1 MHLVVM
7 KLGVIMVVGMIFIN
21 LCTCM
26 ARDVPKHDHGPTL
39 LKKEVRNLMSGTD
52 GRNGPPSN
60 DHQCPLGTYPNCQR
74 MSQNT
79 QELALDVGG
88 N

>member
-1 MHLVVM
+1 M
-7 KLGVIMVVGMIFIN
+7 KLGMIMVAGLIFIN

-26 ARDVPKHDHGPTL
+26 PRNVVKHGSEDRRTVPQ
-39 LKKEVRNLMSGTD
+39 EVMRNLMAGTD

-60 DHQCPLGTYPNCQR
+60 DHQCPLGTYPNCE

-79 QELALDVGG
+79 QRAAQDVGG
-88 N
+88 S

>member
-1 MHLVVM
+1 MKPAMSVV
-7 KLGVIMVVGMIFIN
+7 VILIFVN
-21 LCTCM
+21 MYTCM
-26 ARDVPKHDHGPTL
+26 PRDMAEDASYGSTVPQSEIRKL
-39 LKKEVRNLMSGTD
+39 IAGTD

-60 DHQCPLGTYPNCQR
+60 DHQCPLGTYPNCQG

-79 QELALDVGG
+79 KETAQDVRG

>member
-1 MHLVVM
+1 M
-7 KLGVIMVVGMIFIN
+7 KLGVFLTAGLIFIN
-21 LCTCM
+21 LCTGM
-26 ARDVPKHDHGPTL
+26 PNDMSADASHGTTVPQKEIRTL
-39 LKKEVRNLMSGTD
+39 IAGTD

-60 DHQCPLGTYPNCQR
+60 DHQCPLGTYPNCQG

-79 QELALDVGG
+79 EEAAQDVPG

>member
-1 MHLVVM
+1 M
-7 KLGVIMVVGMIFIN
+7 KLGVIMVIGLIFIN

-26 ARDVPKHDHGPTL
+26 PRDIAKHGSYHGSIVPQ
-39 LKKEVRNLMSGTD
+39 KEMRNLMSGTD
-52 GRNGPPSN
+52 GRTGPPSN

-74 MSQNT
+74 MAQDT
-79 QELALDVGG
+79 QGAAHEVGG

>member
-1 MHLVVM
+1 M
-7 KLGVIMVVGMIFIN
+7 KLGVSVVAILIFVN

-26 ARDVPKHDHGPTL
+26 PRDMAEDVSYGTTMPQREIRKL
-39 LKKEVRNLMSGTD
+39 IAGTD

-60 DHQCPLGTYPNCQR
+60 DHQCPLGTYPNCQG

-79 QELALDVGG
+79 KEAAQDVRG

>member
-1 MHLVVM
+1 M
-7 KLGVIMVVGMIFIN
+7 KLGVFVVGVFIFTN
-21 LCTCM
+21 LCTWMPRDM
-26 ARDVPKHDHGPTL
+26 AEDASYGAAVPR
-39 LKKEVRNLMSGTD
+39 KEIRKLIAGTD

-60 DHQCPLGTYPNCQR
+60 DHQCPLGTYPNCQG

-79 QELALDVGG
+79 EEKSQGVRG

>member
-1 MHLVVM
+1 M
-7 KLGVIMVVGMIFIN
+7 KLGVIMVIGLIFIN

-26 ARDVPKHDHGPTL
+26 PRNVPNQGSDHGTTTL
-39 LKKEVRNLMSGTD
+39 PHKEMRNLMSGTD

-60 DHQCPLGTYPNCQR
+60 DHQCPLGTYPNCQQ
-74 MSQNT
+74 MSPNT
-79 QELALDVGG
+79 QEPALDVGG

>member
-1 MHLVVM
+1 M
-7 KLGVIMVVGMIFIN
+7 KLGVSVVAVLILVN
-21 LCTCM
+21 LFTCIPRDM
-26 ARDVPKHDHGPTL
+26 AEDASYGTTVTQR
-39 LKKEVRNLMSGTD
+39 EVRKMIAGTD

-60 DHQCPLGTYPNCQR
+60 DHQCPLGTYPNCQG

-79 QELALDVGG
+79 EETAKHVRG

>member
-1 MHLVVM
+1 M
-7 KLGVIMVVGMIFIN
+7 KLGIFLIAGLIFIN

-26 ARDVPKHDHGPTL
+26 PRDMAADASHGTTVPESEIRKL
-39 LKKEVRNLMSGTD
+39 IAGTD

-60 DHQCPLGTYPNCQR
+60 DHQCPLGTYPKCQG

-79 QELALDVGG
+79 EEAAPDVRG